1 MAELLSFQ
9 LLIAFFALTALE
21 IVLGVDNLVF
31 IAILTNRLPA
41 EDRPLAR
48 RLGLGMAA
56 FGRIALLLAASWVMT
71 LKSISLFQMA
81 QWHITV
87 HDAILI
93 AGGMFLLAK
102 GTWEIHQILEGE
114 EHHAESGSTQ
124 RLSLSSAIGQILM
137 LDLVF
142 SIDSV
147 LTAVGMIEPA
157 KFTSPPIPF
166 TTVPWPAMA
175 VMSAAVLSAVAVMVW
190 FIGPVSGFIERHPT
204 VKMLALS
211 FLLLIGMILVADG
224 LGQHI
229 PRGYVYFAMG
239 FSVFVE
245 MLNLKL
251 RGRGRKSAGH

>member
-1 MAELLSFQ
+1 
-9 LLIAFFALTALE
+9 
-21 IVLGVDNLVF
+21 
-31 IAILTNRLPA
+31 
-41 EDRPLAR
+41 
-48 RLGLGMAA
+48 
-56 FGRIALLLAASWVMT
+56 
-71 LKSISLFQMA
+71 
-81 QWHITV
+81 
-87 HDAILI
+87 
-93 AGGMFLLAK
+93 
-102 GTWEIHQILEGE
+102 
-114 EHHAESGSTQ
+114 
-124 RLSLSSAIGQILM
+124 M